1 MLRYVFAT
9 GSWQTPAQQ
18 AITSLRDTV
27 LSNDGGTL
35 LALTTDSLRE
45 LDAVTLTQTR
55 TTSGPVSGPNPVPL
69 NRLALAN
76 DGIAVVTAEQF
87 NAYYYPSGSPGFFPS
102 PLNASATVFG
112 ALPAASDNRSLI
124 AFIQGQLSPAPAVL
138 KYAGSSSSLSET
150 SLHENRISVN
160 IGDVDPSPTVDR
172 SGTRIAFNSSVGDTG
187 GGTHVY
193 DDSMAL
199 LGTLPGTTQA
209 VAFAPNPAASAVRA
223 YTLDACT
230 LRAFDLTTTVAGAFV
245 EITNVTYPIT
255 LSSCPG
261 NHPKIVM
268 TPDGGNAIL
277 AGDTQIVI
285 VQTP

>member
-1 MLRYVFAT
+1 
-9 GSWQTPAQQ
+9 
-18 AITSLRDTV
+18 
-27 LSNDGGTL
+27 
-35 LALTTDSLRE
+35 
-45 LDAVTLTQTR
+45 
-55 TTSGPVSGPNPVPL
+55 
-69 NRLALAN
+69 
-76 DGIAVVTAEQF
+76 
-87 NAYYYPSGSPGFFPS
+87 
-102 PLNASATVFG
+102 
-112 ALPAASDNRSLI
+112 
-124 AFIQGQLSPAPAVL
+124 VL